1 MFSKKHIPFY
11 CVSLTLCVMLG
22 MYGCKNNTNEPGIQ
36 KAFDNMSMEDVD
48 GTNGEKDS
56 IVIDSAE
63 PAITAEAQYLESLGL
78 INVRELDS
86 TIQVRLRYS
95 TTDNFLSIDL
105 YGDLEQAY
113 LQPDVA
119 KKLAKASAYL
129 QDTFPQLRL
138 LVWDAVR
145 PVSVQKRMWEVCD
158 VPLKRRHWYVTPP
171 DKRSLHNYG
180 AAVDVCLMDT
190 AGNIVDMGTDF
201 DHFGEEAY
209 TNRDEDLIQSGMV
222 SAKAIENRHVLHN
235 VMHKAGFYKIVYEW
249 WHFNACSR
257 ATAASEY
264 ELIMSLHDD
273 TKKNEE

>member
-1 MFSKKHIPFY
+1 
-11 CVSLTLCVMLG
+11 MLG
-22 MYGCKNNTNEPGIQ
+22 MCGCKNNKNEPGIQ
-36 KAFDNMSMEDVD
+36 EAFDNMLMEDID
-48 GTNGEKDS
+48 ETNVETDS
-56 IVIDSAE
+56 IVMDTTASAL
-63 PAITAEAQYLESLGL
+63 TVEAQYMESLGL
-78 INVRELDS
+78 VNVRELDS

-95 TTDNFLSIDL
+95 TTDNFLGTDL

-119 KKLAKASAYL
+119 KKLAKGSAYL
-129 QDTFPQLRL
+129 QDTFPHLRL

-145 PVSVQKRMWEVCD
+145 PVSVQKRMWELCD
-158 VPLKRRHWYVTPP
+158 VPLKQRHWYVTPP

-190 AGNIVDMGTDF
+190 TGKILDMGTDF
-201 DHFGEEAY
+201 DHFGVEAY
-209 TNRDEDLIQSGMV
+209 TNRDEELVQKGLV
-222 SAKAIENRHVLHN
+222 STEAIKNRHLLHD
-235 VMHKAGFYKIVYEW
+235 VMRQAGFYNIVYEW